1 MKKFYLFAAM
11 MLLASVSINSA
22 NMLTLGDSIRIKPSK
37 LDGYSRHTVT
47 MYNEAFCDS
56 WQMSVTYPGGLMVKL
71 VAGVTPLDGMTV
83 PYIDRYGQEQVY
95 QCPLNVSAAYADIS
109 SEITENGYW
118 DYKGIGEW
126 DSYGTIKWTAGVH
139 SMFEFNFYL
148 DPSFRSGYVIFDGR
162 MTSGHDSRGPILSDV
177 RFYSR
182 CYVWVGYQKG
192 DVSGNDKLTIED
204 VTELIDY
211 LLGGNEL
218 DEFELAAADVN
229 EDGKVTIADVTA
241 LIDILLEKR

>member
-1 MKKFYLFAAM
+1 MKKFYLFAAL
-11 MLLASVSINSA
+11 LLASVTINSA
-22 NMLTLGDSIRIKPSK
+22 NMLTLGDTIRIKPAK
-37 LDGYSRHTVT
+37 LDGYSQHTVT

-56 WQMSVTYPGGLMVKL
+56 WTMAVTYPEGLSVKL

-95 QCPLNVSAAYADIS
+95 QCPLNVSAVYANIG

-177 RFYSR
+177 RFYTR
-182 CYVWVGYQKG
+182 CYMWVGYMLG
-192 DVSGNDKLTIED
+192 DVTGNERVTIDD
-204 VTELIDY
+204 VTDLIDY
-211 LLGGNEL
+211 LLGGYEL
-218 DEFELAAADVN
+218 DEFQLAAADVN
-229 EDGKVTIADVTA
+229 GQGGVTIADVTS
-241 LIDILLEKR
+241 LIDMLLR